1 MSAQQRLA
9 VETQGS
15 GFGEVFAGWSAL
27 AAILLFFLAMGP
39 GLHFLPPLSP
49 ALSADAFA
57 EHYRNHPIGARLG
70 SILMMTGAALL
81 LPLFGAMSAVMLR
94 MQGRPVALAWTQ
106 MAAAVVTFF
115 PLFANSF
122 FFAAAA
128 FRPERDAAD
137 ILVLNDTGWLW
148 LVMPTPAALLQ
159 LVVFGIAILGDDVER
174 PVLPRWL
181 AYFNF
186 MVGVLFFPGVFIPL
200 FKSGP
205 FAWNG
210 LLAFWVPLVVF
221 GIWTPVMA
229 RAFIKLGRQ
238 MSRAVQG

>member
-1 MSAQQRLA
+1 MSAKQQLA
-9 VETQGS
+9 IETHGS
-15 GFGEVFAGWSAL
+15 GFGEIFAGWSAL
-27 AAILLFFLAMGP
+27 AAILLFYLAMGP
-39 GLHFLPPLSP
+39 GFNFLPPLSP

-57 EHYRNHPIGARLG
+57 EHYRSNLVGARLG
-70 SILMMTGAALL
+70 SILMMTGVALL
-81 LPLFGAMSAVMLR
+81 LPLFGAMSAAMLR
-94 MQGRPVALAWTQ
+94 MHGRPVALAWTQ
-106 MAAAVVTFF
+106 MASAVVTFF
-115 PLFANSF
+115 PLFGNSF

-128 FRPERDAAD
+128 FRPERAAAD
-137 ILVLNDTGWLW
+137 ILLLNDIGWLW
-148 LVMPTPAALLQ
+148 LVMPTPAALIQ

-186 MVGVLFFPGVFIPL
+186 MVGVLFLPGVFIPL

-205 FAWNG
+205 FAWDG

-238 MSRAVQG
+238 MSRAEQG

>member
-1 MSAQQRLA
+1 MTTPQQA
-9 VETQGS
+9 DSMQGS
-15 GFGEVFAGWSAL
+15 GFGEMFAGWTAL
-27 AAILLFFLAMGP
+27 LAIIVFFLAMGP

-49 ALSADAFA
+49 SLSADEFA
-57 EHYRNHPIGARLG
+57 RHYRDHALGARLG
-70 SILMMTGAALL
+70 SILMMTGTALL
-81 LPLFGAMSAVMLR
+81 FPLFGAMSAVMMR
-94 MQGRPVALAWTQ
+94 MKGRPAALAWTQ
-106 MAAAVVTFF
+106 MASAVVTFF

-128 FRPERDAAD
+128 FRPERAAED
-137 ILVLNDTGWLW
+137 VLLLSDVGWFW
-148 LVMPTPAALLQ
+148 LVMPTPAALIQ
-159 LVVFGIAILGDDVER
+159 LVVFGIAILGDDMER
-174 PVLPRWL
+174 PLLPRWL

-186 MVGVLFFPGVFIPL
+186 MVGVLFFSGVFIPL

-229 RAFIKLGRQ
+229 WAFIQLGRR
-238 MSRAVQG
+238 MSRAEPH